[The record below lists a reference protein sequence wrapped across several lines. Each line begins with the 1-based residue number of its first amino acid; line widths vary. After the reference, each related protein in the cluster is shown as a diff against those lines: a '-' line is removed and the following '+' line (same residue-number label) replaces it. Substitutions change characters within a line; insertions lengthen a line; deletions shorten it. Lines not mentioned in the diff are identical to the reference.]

1 MKAYQR
7 YSTEDL
13 QRMRLEHLHDI
24 EQWEDLSERVNSRL
38 ILLSLRAYIKRAH
51 EHIHA
56 IDAELCYREHKDADK
71 ESL

>member
-13 QRMRLEHLHDI
+13 KRMRAEHLSDI
-24 EQWEDLSERVNSRL
+24 AQWEDLLEKTRSKL
-38 ILLSLRAYIKRAH
+38 IQLSLSAYIKRAH

-56 IDAELCYREHKDADK
+56 IDAELCYREHKDLDK